1 MPSGL
6 SLNDSVVAK
15 FIKVFR
21 EKLKIIWHSANSE
34 GVMRI
39 QDGFIDD
46 SVRQVEVIHKIVE
59 VKVHADKPRKKK
71 SKKEEPADQPVE
83 AVPEG
88 QRRDSADDSDETA
101 VSATEDEM
109 MQIK

>member
-1 MPSGL
+1 
-6 SLNDSVVAK
+6 
-15 FIKVFR
+15 
-21 EKLKIIWHSANSE
+21 
-34 GVMRI
+34 MRI

-71 SKKEEPADQPVE
+71 GKKEEPADQPVE
-83 AVPEG
+83 AVPEV

-109 MQIK
+109 M